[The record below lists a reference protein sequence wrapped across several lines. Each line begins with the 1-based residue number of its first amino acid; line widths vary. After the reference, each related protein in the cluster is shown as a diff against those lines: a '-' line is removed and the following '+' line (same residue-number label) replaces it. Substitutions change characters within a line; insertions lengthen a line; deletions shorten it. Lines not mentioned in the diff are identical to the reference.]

1 VGWIGDLADVIRSH
15 VGIGLRRA
23 RLARGWSLRAAAEAS
38 SGRFAASSIAG
49 YERGERAISLER
61 FVELCRLYAVSSERL
76 LASTERAASDGTP
89 PIVDLGRFERLGDR
103 TQPMI
108 ALFVDQVIAR
118 RGQPPAGRIALRA
131 GDVQLLASVAGISS
145 DELIEGRPHRER
157 SSR

>member
-1 VGWIGDLADVIRSH
+1 MADVIRSH

-38 SGRFAASSIAG
+38 SGRFAATSIAG

-76 LASTERAASDGTP
+76 LASTERAASDRTP
-89 PIVDLGRFERLGDR
+89 PIVDLGRLERLGDR

-108 ALFVDQVIAR
+108 ALFVDHVIAR
-118 RGQPPAGRIALRA
+118 RRQPPAGRIALRA
-131 GDVQLLASVAGISS
+131 GDVQMLASVAGISS
-145 DELIEGRPHRER
+145 EELIEG
-157 SSR
+157 